1 MTEDDVEE
9 GRLSPRFETART
21 AAFSDCVIAIAATL
35 LVLDLDP
42 EQLHTHDSLAA
53 ALFQQWPRYISLV
66 SSFAVISLIWIHHH
80 RIFRLIGHADN
91 MLLNINLVLML
102 VVVIVPY
109 PTALLAEFPDE
120 DAAAVF
126 YTAVVAV
133 IAVLFNVLWAHA
145 RHHLRPD
152 LDPAYVRSIGIGFKV
167 AAVTYLVLVA
177 ISPFSVKISIA
188 GNILAAMIFAIPPSA
203 IRRHLSP
210 GRSASSTA
218 TP

>member
-42 EQLHTHDSLAA
+42 DDLHTSDSLSA
-53 ALFQQWPRYISLV
+53 ALLAQWPRFVALG
-66 SSFAVISLIWIHHH
+66 SSFGVIGLIWIHHH
-80 RIFRLIGHADN
+80 RIFRLIAHADN
-91 MLLNINLVLML
+91 LLLNINLVLML

-109 PTALLAEFPDE
+109 PTALLAEYPDE

-133 IAVLFNVLWAHA
+133 IAILFNVLWSHA
-145 RHHLRPD
+145 KHHLRPD
-152 LDPAYVRSIGIGFKV
+152 LDPAYIRSIGIQFKV

-188 GNILAAMIFAIPPSA
+188 GNIGAAMIFAVPPHA
-203 IRRHLSP
+203 IRSRLSP

>member
-42 EQLHTHDSLAA
+42 DQLHTHDSLAA
-53 ALFQQWPRYISLV
+53 ALFAQWPRYIALV

-80 RIFRLIGHADN
+80 RIFRLIEHADN
-91 MLLNINLVLML
+91 HLLNINLVLML

-120 DAAAVF
+120 DAAALF

-133 IAVLFNVLWAHA
+133 ISILFNVLWSHA
-145 RHHLRPD
+145 KHHLRPD
-152 LDPAYVRSIGIGFKV
+152 LDPAYIRSIGLQFRI
-167 AAVTYLVLVA
+167 AAITYVVLFA
-177 ISPFSVKISIA
+177 ISPFSVKISIV
-188 GNILAAMIFAIPPSA
+188 GNIVAAMIFAVPPHA
-203 IRRHLSP
+203 IRLRLSR
-210 GRSASSTA
+210 GRSVSSTA
-218 TP
+218 TR